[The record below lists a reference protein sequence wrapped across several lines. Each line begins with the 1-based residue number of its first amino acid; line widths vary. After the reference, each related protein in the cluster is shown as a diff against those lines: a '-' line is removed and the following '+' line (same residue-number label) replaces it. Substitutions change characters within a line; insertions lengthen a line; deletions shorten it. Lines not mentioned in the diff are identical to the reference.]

1 MTQLKKTNII
11 IFSIILLVILV
22 VALLSLS
29 SYQMSINKVV
39 SNVSHTWLSEI
50 LDDQSQIMRTIFT
63 EKINSIETISHI
75 SSLVINN
82 GESYDRAIQVVAQLL
97 PNNDFQDIGIVNL
110 QGDFV
115 ASILNANY
123 NISNRNYFLEVLEG
137 NTIVSSFVSSVMND
151 TPVTVFAS
159 PIIGTNDE
167 IIAMSIAFIDSYKF
181 GSIVTSAFNGN
192 SSVNIT
198 DKEGNPVFS
207 SVTPSNN
214 QYKYAGVHI
223 FNHFNSDLLVI
234 EDPYSYEELEFNII
248 NGNKGCITY
257 SIDGIR
263 RQMHYEPLGINDWT
277 ISLVVL
283 DSILTEPTKS
293 LKTNSFIL
301 ILFIVIMFTV
311 FAIGILVTKI
321 SYSNNLYK
329 KAYYDDLTSIPNL
342 ALFRKKLKAYIE
354 SRQTDYLAISK
365 FDIKNFK
372 TINEIFGYD
381 IGDYVL
387 KKIASTLKN
396 LVPKFENKNKFIYAR
411 IYDDEFIIAVC
422 CANKTEYDKY
432 SKLIQGALR
441 KATSELLDHRIL
453 FYEGRYILNNDDK
466 DVNSILE
473 KVNIVRESE
482 TRSFIP

>member
-167 IIAMSIAFIDSYKF
+167 IIAMSIEFIDSYKF
-181 GSIVTSAFNGN
+181 
-192 SSVNIT
+192 
-198 DKEGNPVFS
+198 
-207 SVTPSNN
+207 
-214 QYKYAGVHI
+214 
-223 FNHFNSDLLVI
+223 
-234 EDPYSYEELEFNII
+234 
-248 NGNKGCITY
+248 
-257 SIDGIR
+257 
-263 RQMHYEPLGINDWT
+263 
-277 ISLVVL
+277 
-283 DSILTEPTKS
+283 
-293 LKTNSFIL
+293 
-301 ILFIVIMFTV
+301 
-311 FAIGILVTKI
+311 
-321 SYSNNLYK
+321 
-329 KAYYDDLTSIPNL
+329 
-342 ALFRKKLKAYIE
+342 
-354 SRQTDYLAISK
+354 
-365 FDIKNFK
+365 
-372 TINEIFGYD
+372 
-381 IGDYVL
+381 
-387 KKIASTLKN
+387 
-396 LVPKFENKNKFIYAR
+396 
-411 IYDDEFIIAVC
+411 
-422 CANKTEYDKY
+422 
-432 SKLIQGALR
+432 
-441 KATSELLDHRIL
+441 
-453 FYEGRYILNNDDK
+453 
-466 DVNSILE
+466 
-473 KVNIVRESE
+473 
-482 TRSFIP
+482 